1 MLSWNL
7 LKTQRRKTQRRRT
20 LRLKVGATITE
31 IKILKGGEGIV
42 GIEGIEGIEGKEA
55 VVKQSDVEE
64 DPDLNPGFDDSGQ
77 LLRIFSG

>member
-42 GIEGIEGIEGKEA
+42 GIEGIEGIEGIVPPGKLEETKL
-55 VVKQSDVEE
+55 VPSD
-64 DPDLNPGFDDSGQ
+64 N
-77 LLRIFSG
+77 